1 MASSQPKRRG
11 SPRTVASTKL
21 STEVMDRVEEFADAT
36 DTTRSAA
43 LATLVSSGLDHA
55 AAMREVINENN
66 ALRRRISTAR
76 EALG

>member
-21 STEVMDRVEEFADAT
+21 SAEVMERVEEFADAT

-43 LATLVSSGLDHA
+43 LATLVNSGLDHA
-55 AAMREVINENN
+55 AALREVLSENN
-66 ALRRRISTAR
+66 ALRARITSAR